1 MPSVRKQDGSSG
13 KGLRSA
19 LVAARLPRS
28 RPTPGERPEPG
39 CARAGSAPSRWRSC
53 SGRAALPLRGRGPPC
68 LSLRSRWLSSCV
80 NSVGRETPHPPGG
93 HEPAGPEDPDG
104 YARGRRDS
112 APCGPPE
119 PRERD
124 AARGP
129 RPRGLHPEGP
139 ERAQAP
145 PPAPGRPLL
154 RGAGGVVARG
164 PEPVAPPPPLPPA
177 RARTSLRRHRGVQ
190 YRSRR
195 CPR

>member
-1 MPSVRKQDGSSG
+1 MRSVRKQDDSSG

-145 PPAPGRPLL
+145 PRAGAATPPRGRG
-154 RGAGGVVARG
+154 RGREGSGARG
-164 PEPVAPPPPLPPA
+164 TAPAPPP
-177 RARTSLRRHRGVQ
+177 GQ
-190 YRSRR
+190 G
-195 CPR
+195 